1 MARLQK
7 RSGKMKTLMS
17 ELDRLLSISYGR
29 KRWRRC
35 GGAVE
40 ILIRTI
46 LSQQTND
53 KASEVAYRRLLER
66 FGSFENVMTASDEE
80 VEAAI
85 RPAGLS
91 RQKARCIKSCLKRI
105 MNDFGKLSLD
115 QLEGMD
121 VESAMSYLTSLHG
134 VGVKTAACVLLFAFG
149 KPVFPVDT
157 HILRIT
163 KRLGIV
169 GEEKDATEAQ
179 AYLDEVIPSKL
190 KYQLHL
196 NLIEHGRKVCRAR
209 EPLCHLC
216 SLRRYCLYWR
226 LKRQSKRTTRFNR

>member
-1 MARLQK
+1 MARLK
-7 RSGKMKTLMS
+7 KHNGKMKTLMRK
-17 ELDRLLSISYGR
+17 LDRLLSASYGQ
-29 KRWRRC
+29 KRWHKYE
-35 GGAVE
+35 GAVE
-40 ILIRTI
+40 ILIRTV

-66 FGSFENVMTASDEE
+66 FGSFENVMVASDDEI
-80 VEAAI
+80 EATI

-91 RQKARCIKSCLKRI
+91 RQKARCIKACLRRI
-105 MNDFGKLSLD
+105 VNDFGKLSLD

-121 VESAMSYLTSLHG
+121 VESAMSYLTSLPG

-157 HILRIT
+157 HILRIM

-169 GEEKDATEAQ
+169 GEKDDATKAQ
-179 AYLDEVIPSKL
+179 AHLNDVIPNKL

-196 NLIEHGRKVCRAR
+196 NLIEHGRRVCRAIK
-209 EPLCHLC
+209 PLCHLC
-216 SLRRYCLYWR
+216 LFKRDRICGGLRQL
-226 LKRQSKRTTRFNR
+226 S